1 MIAIDV
7 EHFRALRDLPGWH
20 RHGNTISKTF
30 HFDDFAAAMR
40 FVDRVALAAVATDRQ
55 PAIDIRGDR
64 VTVAFAPK
72 EGHTLTLDDL
82 AAARRV
88 QRLIGDHRPPV
99 GQAGPWSAPRTDRRD
114 PPTPGAGPARP

>member
-7 EHFRALRDLPGWH
+7 EHFRVLRDLPGWH

-30 HFDDFAAAMR
+30 GFDDFAAAMR
-40 FVDRVALAAVATDRQ
+40 SVDRAALAAVATGHQ
-55 PAIDIRGDR
+55 PAIDIRGER

-72 EGHTLTLDDL
+72 QGHTLTLDDL
-82 AAARRV
+82 DAARRV

-99 GQAGPWSAPRTDRRD
+99 GQAGPWSAPRTDRHD
-114 PPTPGAGPARP
+114 PPTPGAGLARP